1 MVGGALSYRVPSDHW
16 LPDNWTPPKNNAN
29 PLVTNRHVHLNQSW
43 RTPQFWLLWSI
54 LCLNISAGIGVLG
67 MASPM
72 LQEVFGGKLIGID
85 QTFDQLNENQ
95 KAQIAAIAAGFTG
108 LLSLCNI
115 AGRLGWAS
123 ASDRLGR
130 KFTYGIFFILGF
142 LLYASAPWAAQIGS
156 KFLFVSFFCIILTMY
171 GGGFSTIPAYLA
183 DLFGT
188 HMVGAI
194 HGRLLTAWSTAGVLG
209 PILVNYIR
217 EYQLSI
223 GVPKQAAYNQTL
235 YVLAALL
242 IVGLL
247 CDLLVRPVSEKYFMS
262 DDDLKKSDNSPKSV
276 KNYDDENDYA
286 DFEDAVEEGKSVH
299 QSAELTNQNITKA
312 PASSNLLL
320 YMSWLV
326 VGVPMAWGLYNTL
339 NKALQIFH

>member
-1 MVGGALSYRVPSDHW
+1 
-16 LPDNWTPPKNNAN
+16 
-29 PLVTNRHVHLNQSW
+29 
-43 RTPQFWLLWSI
+43 
-54 LCLNISAGIGVLG
+54 

-72 LQEVFGGKLIGID
+72 LQEVFGGKLIGLD
-85 QTFDQLNENQ
+85 QTFDQLNEAQ

-130 KFTYGIFFILGF
+130 KFTYAIFFILGF
-142 LLYASAPWAAQIGS
+142 LLYALAPWAATIGS
-156 KFLFVSFFCIILTMY
+156 KFIFVSFFCIILTMY

-223 GVPKQAAYNQTL
+223 GVPRQAAYNQTL
-235 YVLAALL
+235 YVLAVLL
-242 IVGLL
+242 ILGLI
-247 CDLLVRPVSEKYFMS
+247 CDLLVRPISDKFFMS
-262 DDDLKKSDNSPKSV
+262 DDELKKSASTSNLTNNDK
-276 KNYDDENDYA
+276 DENDLS
-286 DFEDAVEEGKSVH
+286 DFEDAIEEGKSIDH
-299 QSAELTNQNITKA
+299 LAESASHNFTKS
-312 PASSNLLL
+312 PRTSSSL
-320 YMSWLV
+320 YLCLSWLM
-326 VGVPMAWGLYNTL
+326 VGVPMLWGLYNTL
-339 NKALQIFH
+339 NKALQILN